1 MSLLI
6 WIESI
11 IIKKEIKENGVSVLF
26 YIGFGLQLI
35 GFASVGLCLF
45 AGMSKGDYGQL
56 ELIQLVG
63 GSLVFY
69 LGQFLRGKSQ
79 N

>member
-1 MSLLI
+1 MF
-6 WIESI
+6 
-11 IIKKEIKENGVSVLF
+11 F
-26 YIGFGLQLI
+26 YIGLGLQLI

-63 GSLVFY
+63 GSLIFY
-69 LGQFLRGKSQ
+69 LGAFVKGRGQS
-79 N
+79 

>member
-1 MSLLI
+1 MF
-6 WIESI
+6 
-11 IIKKEIKENGVSVLF
+11 F
-26 YIGFGLQLI
+26 YIGLGLQLI

-63 GSLVFY
+63 GSLIFY
-69 LGQFLRGKSQ
+69 LGAYVKGKGQS
-79 N
+79 